1 MKEWKLKKG
10 NYTVIVSTTKV
21 GGLEV
26 RVADNIKTY
35 ADLVND
41 KEMFGLEFMKT
52 LRLKRNGSTC
62 LVPGFTITEQMYNEM
77 LTETTRIKSE
87 CYKEREEQKRQQE
100 LEEKQLYAD
109 YKSGKRPIELVQD
122 VDSEFW
128 AITIYNP
135 KNKVA
140 YELLNELKC
149 IKYNRALADE
159 LVDKIDKNTM
169 TINVSDCIAYFNKVK
184 ADELAKQQ
192 KRKQEELRKS
202 KIQHFTEEL
211 ESGANA
217 IYNSN
222 VGEIITRGYCK
233 YRVTDVTHD
242 CDYPNLVH
250 ITCVRLDETI

>member
-1 MKEWKLKKG
+1 MEWKFRKG
-10 NYTVIVSTTKV
+10 DYTVIVTTTMV
-21 GGLEV
+21 GGLKV
-26 RVADNIKTY
+26 QVTDTIKTY
-35 ADLVND
+35 ADLVKD
-41 KEMFGLEFMKT
+41 KSMCGLEFTKP
-52 LRLKRNGSTC
+52 LKLERNGSIC

-77 LTETTRIKSE
+77 LEETTRIKSE
-87 CYKEREEQKRQQE
+87 CDKEREEQKRQQE

-135 KNKVA
+135 KNNVA

-169 TINVSDCIAYFNKVK
+169 TINILDCIAYFNKIK

-192 KRKQEELRKS
+192 KRKQEELQKP

-211 ESGANA
+211 ESGVNA

-222 VGEIITRGYCK
+222 VGDIITRGYCK
-233 YRVTDVTHD
+233 YRVTDVTPD
-242 CDYPNLVH
+242 CDYPNLIH
-250 ITCVRLDETI
+250 ITCERLDEAI